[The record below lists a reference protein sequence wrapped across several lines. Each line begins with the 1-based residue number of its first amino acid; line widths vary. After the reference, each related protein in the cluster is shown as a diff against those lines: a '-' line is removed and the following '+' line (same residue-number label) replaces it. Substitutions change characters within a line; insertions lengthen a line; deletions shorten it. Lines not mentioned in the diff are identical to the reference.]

1 MAYLVCF
8 QITEIWQIEFLLVL
22 PHMLWACYVILVTS
36 IQVLYDSTI
45 AAETSNL
52 DCVNP
57 EREIM
62 PDRGLSIEDLC
73 T

>member
-1 MAYLVCF
+1 
-8 QITEIWQIEFLLVL
+8 
-22 PHMLWACYVILVTS
+22 MLWACYVILVTS

-45 AAETSNL
+45 AAETNNL

-62 PDRGLSIEDLC
+62 PDRGLAIQDLS